1 MRILRAALFFSL
13 SLLTSQAFATT
24 EKYYVDPSQFT
35 AAFQVPAQDNKSVN
49 GTFTNATGSFSY
61 DPDSKTFSNLRFAV
75 DATSISTSSKNST
88 HDMRVLFDPNAYPEI
103 SFTSSSSATL
113 ADNHGE
119 IKGTLK
125 VHGQSKP
132 VTIDVT
138 KVSDKGFSFKC
149 SVRRAEFAMVEEL
162 DAVNHFAE
170 TINLSFEVQ
179 AIRQ

>member
-1 MRILRAALFFSL
+1 MLVLRAALL
-13 SLLTSQAFATT
+13 AIVSLLALPAHAAT

-35 AAFQVPAQDNKSVN
+35 AAFQVPAQENKSVN

-75 DATSISTSSKNST
+75 DTTSLSTSSKSTT
-88 HDMRVLFDPNAYPEI
+88 HDMRMLFDPNGFPEI
-103 SFTSSSSATL
+103 TFTSNSSVVL

-138 KVSDKGFSFKC
+138 KISDRGFSFKC
-149 SVRRAEFAMVEEL
+149 SVRRAEFAMAEEP
-162 DAVNHFAE
+162 DTVNHFAE
-170 TINLSFEVQ
+170 TITLMFDVQ
-179 AIRQ
+179 AIKQ